1 MEYSVCFALLI
12 YTADLSLTVQTE
24 VSSSLSFASSETIS
38 EPTITKLTSTSMTT
52 SIMVT
57 NDTTSTNSNNE
68 DTESSKA
75 QN

>member
-1 MEYSVCFALLI
+1 MEYYALPYSYILLI
-12 YTADLSLTVQTE
+12 YLHVQTE
-24 VSSSLSFASSETIS
+24 VSSSLSFASSETIT

-52 SIMVT
+52 SIIVT

-75 QN
+75 LN